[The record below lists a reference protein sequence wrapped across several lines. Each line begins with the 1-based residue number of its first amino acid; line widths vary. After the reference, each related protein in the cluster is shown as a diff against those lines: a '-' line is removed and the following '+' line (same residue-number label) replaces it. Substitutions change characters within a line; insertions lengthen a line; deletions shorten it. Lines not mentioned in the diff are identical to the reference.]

1 MDKAIENIKKAIEER
16 TSAYKGL
23 TIDQILS
30 LTTAIKNIYDA
41 ESVKNKLEGSDIF
54 MSVLRDVR
62 NDTKR
67 SDMMYGCSD
76 DEIIGFCD

>member
-54 MSVLRDVR
+54 MSVLKDVGEVK
-62 NDTKR
+62 N
-67 SDMMYGCSD
+67 SDKMYGCSD
-76 DEIIGFCD
+76 EEIIGFCD